1 MSETPNTP
9 DLNTSSSA
17 LPMGPGLSPELQG
30 QFDALL
36 GWFNATV
43 DRLEVAY
50 KHLEQ
55 KFEDVN
61 SELARKTTELEAAT
75 KRHFEVSEQLKVLLG
90 SLQPGVL
97 MVNPEDELTV
107 LNPTAAKFLSLD
119 PHLALGQHIEELLPN
134 HSALRSG
141 LQRALAEKGAV
152 WQEEK
157 WIEYQGSTLP
167 MALKFASL
175 GDGEGKVLGA
185 VVTLTDLS
193 PLKKLEEEVQQAK
206 ILSALG
212 EMAATVAHEIRNP
225 LGGIGGYAGLLARGF
240 EAEDPR
246 KRLVDKIIYG
256 VSSLNKIVSN
266 LLTYTRK
273 TSLRRYPV
281 DLREFARDVLAH
293 MEVEAEKLEKP
304 VVLELVVQEGASDP
318 WTADVDAEKLQQ
330 VLLNLLINA
339 LQAVGDAG
347 VIRLEVLRVD
357 QHICLRVQDNGCGMD
372 EETLQNAFNPFFTTK
387 EQGTGL
393 GLAISKKIMDLHSG
407 RIELQSTIGQGT
419 TFSLIFPVI
428 SNTLNA

>member
-1 MSETPNTP
+1 MELNPVNSENSVNPEAP
-9 DLNTSSSA
+9 SLA
-17 LPMGPGLSPELQG
+17 PELQG
-30 QFDALL
+30 QFEALL

-61 SELARKTTELEAAT
+61 SELARKTSELEAAT

-107 LNPTAAKFLSLD
+107 LNPTAAKFLELD
-119 PHLALGQHIEELLPN
+119 PHLALGKHIEELLPN
-134 HSALRSG
+134 HSALRTG
-141 LQRALAEKGAV
+141 LQRALTEKGAV

-167 MALKFASL
+167 VALKFASL
-175 GDGEGKVLGA
+175 GDGEGQVLGA

-281 DLREFARDVLAH
+281 DLREFAREVLAH

-304 VVLELVVQEGASDP
+304 VALILNVDTAEASDKY
-318 WTADVDAEKLQQ
+318 TADVDAEKLQQ

-339 LQAVGDAG
+339 LQAVGAEG
-347 VIRLEVLRVD
+347 GRIVLNVEAVVGGIR
-357 QHICLRVQDNGCGMD
+357 IAVQDNGCGMD

-407 RIELQSTIGQGT
+407 RISVNSAKDQGT
-419 TFSLIFPVI
+419 CFELFFPALTHPAQ
-428 SNTLNA
+428 S